1 MKKYLEN
8 FLIWMA
14 ICILYL
20 LAQPII
26 FLFRIC
32 GMSKKHK
39 RKHLKI
45 KKTEPK
51 QETRREPVAVMETV
65 THTSLVSKSKL
76 TMYNV
81 WPGKKFRVICK
92 PVDWD
97 GDCKYVGMIGVC
109 ESTNAKYGARLKFEA
124 GTSMTFPF
132 SALEIVADTTN
143 GIKEAVI
150 GRKYK
155 LVNKPPQWK
164 VGCRFI
170 DRTGTCVQIKEGKNK
185 EKLVRLNFLTGESVD
200 FPFDCVDEVP
210 SIELNA
216 REMLSN
222 RKDIINE
229 NTIVTGEYF
238 RVIKKPEKF
247 GKEAEKLVGKV
258 GRAKWANYHGVCL
271 KFSDASGYVIEFDAI
286 ERYTPVV
293 SVNPVKEIKLSAST
307 CIIHR
312 KYKLIKYPDS
322 WKGEDK
328 DLVGQIG
335 KVLWASC
342 TAGGAMVLFQAE
354 KSVAKKVVPFECLEE
369 LPRPSEAE
377 LIDLIKQKP
386 EKILRIIKGLSKITR
401 LRPVKDFVEKG
412 ILPEVKPPENP
423 PGPVVDEEDTR
434 MSEQIK
440 EELAEKAALIGPI
453 LPNNVIDLNA
463 QNPS

>member
-1 MKKYLEN
+1 M
-8 FLIWMA
+8 
-14 ICILYL
+14 
-20 LAQPII
+20 
-26 FLFRIC
+26 
-32 GMSKKHK
+32 
-39 RKHLKI
+39 
-45 KKTEPK
+45 
-51 QETRREPVAVMETV
+51 
-65 THTSLVSKSKL
+65 
-76 TMYNV
+76 
-81 WPGKKFRVICK
+81 
-92 PVDWD
+92 
-97 GDCKYVGMIGVC
+97 
-109 ESTNAKYGARLKFEA
+109 
-124 GTSMTFPF
+124 
-132 SALEIVADTTN
+132 
-143 GIKEAVI
+143 
-150 GRKYK
+150 
-155 LVNKPPQWK
+155 
-164 VGCRFI
+164 
-170 DRTGTCVQIKEGKNK
+170 
-185 EKLVRLNFLTGESVD
+185 VRLNFLTGESVD
-200 FPFDCVDEVP
+200 FPFNCVDEVTL
-210 SIELNA
+210 SELDTGKMLLDA
-216 REMLSN
+216 RGMLN
-222 RKDIINE
+222 DRTDIINE

-247 GKEAEKLVGKV
+247 GREAEKLVGKV

-271 KFSDASGYVIEFDAI
+271 KFSDDSGYVIEFDAL

-293 SVNPVKEIKLSAST
+293 SVNPVKETKLSAST

-312 KYKLIKYPDS
+312 KYKLTKYPDS

-354 KSVAKKVVPFECLEE
+354 KSIAKKVVPFECLEE

-434 MSEQIK
+434 VSEQIK
-440 EELAEKAALIGPI
+440 EELAASAVLIGPI
-453 LPNNVIDLNA
+453 CSNTAIDLNA